1 MEDKLNFRH
10 QIADSVIIQLGSE
23 KQISDIRRSDDGY
36 FVVKIFSY
44 MINMIHLSST
54 TTFQSRQQVNLMC
67 DTPNGN
73 FANIALIDGT
83 IHMLCTFAH

>member
-23 KQISDIRRSDDGY
+23 KQISDIRRSDDAY

-44 MINMIHLSST
+44 
-54 TTFQSRQQVNLMC
+54 
-67 DTPNGN
+67 
-73 FANIALIDGT
+73 LIYLKLHF
-83 IHMLCTFAH
+83 I

>member
-23 KQISDIRRSDDGY
+23 KQISDIRRSDDAY

-44 MINMIHLSST
+44 MINKY
-54 TTFQSRQQVNLMC
+54 
-67 DTPNGN
+67 DTPFINYHY
-73 FANIALIDGT
+73 LPMQTTSQPDV
-83 IHMLCTFAH
+83 